1 MINTREEE
9 PTKMTDFIPGEAYR
23 LDIITA
29 DETVIVD
36 SWQGQVKA
44 SVVDV
49 NGIILVDVETGN
61 LYGSLIGTIE
71 DTEGNTILSSTGN
84 LTGSVTGSVYDDNGA
99 LAFDGE
105 SGLVIANVIGNV
117 VDSNGD
123 PIVNAGARSITADSI
138 TGSFYGELTGNI
150 TADSVIYGTFNG
162 DFNGTSYGD
171 FFGDT
176 TGTHT
181 GEVVGDVVGDV
192 TGNVTGNLTGELLA
206 IQPGDD
212 IATRL
217 TGHNNTGGYNQ
228 WEFYGGLAHPVY
240 PAEDAVARGP
250 IVNIGATRADTEVR
264 ANLNHYDG
272 TPVMRLSLESL
283 PTYKADF
290 MGRLIGAVAY
300 DTQGDSGFINIV
312 SGSNNGTS
320 ISSVND
326 IITIGD
332 ENDEVNITGDSIHF
346 QTDTIDSLSHRG
358 SRDAKTSLLNNDEL
372 LTIESWGYNGTEY
385 KRGGLFGFKV
395 DGTPDANGNAIP
407 SSFGVQLSTPT
418 NTHVTNTANKL
429 EFTNKGVLEVPVFK
443 ARGTTFADRDSMTPE
458 AGMILFNTSNNKFQ
472 GYNGTSWV
480 DLG

>member
-1 MINTREEE
+1 VINTREEE

-36 SWQGQVKA
+36 SWQGQIKA
-44 SVVDV
+44 SVVDI
-49 NGIILVDVETGN
+49 NGIILVDVDTGK
-61 LYGSLIGTIE
+61 LYGTLVGTIE
-71 DTEGNTILSSTGN
+71 DANGSTVLSSAGD
-84 LTGSVTGSVYDDNGA
+84 LTGSVTGSVYDNDGA

-105 SGLVIANVIGNV
+105 TGTVIANVVGNV
-117 VDSNGD
+117 VDSEGD
-123 PIVNAGARSITADSI
+123 IIVNTGARSIIADSI
-138 TGSFYGELTGNI
+138 TGSFYGDLTGSI

-181 GEVVGDVVGDV
+181 GDVVGDVIGDV

-272 TPVMRLSLESL
+272 TPVMRLSLESS
-283 PTYKADF
+283 PTHKADF
-290 MGRLIGAVAY
+290 IGRLVGAVAY
-300 DTQGDSGFINIV
+300 DTQGDDGITNIISGESNGTLISGVNDKINI
-312 SGSNNGTS
+312 GS
-320 ISSVND
+320 
-326 IITIGD
+326 
-332 ENDEVNITGDSIHF
+332 EEDEVNIIADSLTI
-346 QTDTIDSLSHRG
+346 QTDSIDSLSHRG
-358 SRDAKTSLLNNDEL
+358 SNNNKTSLLNNDEL
-372 LTIESWGYNGTEY
+372 LSIESWGYNGTEY
-385 KRGGLFGFKV
+385 KRGGMFGFKV
-395 DGTPDANGNAIP
+395 DGTPDANGNTIP
-407 SSFGVQLSTPT
+407 TGFGVQLSTAA
-418 NTHVTNTANKL
+418 NTHVTNTANRL
-429 EFTNKGVLEVPVFK
+429 EFNNKGVLEVPVFK
-443 ARGTTFADRDSMTPE
+443 ARGTTFADRDSMAAE

-472 GYNGTSWV
+472 GYDGTSWV
-480 DLG
+480 DLH

>member
-36 SWQGQVKA
+36 SWQGQIKA
-44 SVVDV
+44 SVVDID
-49 NGIILVDVETGN
+49 GIILVDVETGN

-84 LTGSVTGSVYDDNGA
+84 LTGSVTGSVYDDNEG
-99 LAFDGE
+99 LAFDGDT
-105 SGLVIANVIGNV
+105 GLVIADVVGNI
-117 VDSNGD
+117 VDSNGEA
-123 PIVNAGARSITADSI
+123 IVNTGARSINADSI
-138 TGSFYGELTGNI
+138 TGSFYGELTGSI

-181 GEVVGDVVGDV
+181 GEVIGGVTGDV

-217 TGHNNTGGYNQ
+217 TGHNNTGGYDQ

-240 PAEDAVARGP
+240 PEDDAVARGP

-272 TPVMRLSLESL
+272 TPVMRLSLESS

-290 MGRLIGAVAY
+290 MGRLVGAVAY
-300 DTQGDSGFINIV
+300 DTQGEDGFINIV
-312 SGSNNGTS
+312 SGSSNGTL
-320 ISSVND
+320 ISGVND
-326 IITIGD
+326 KVNIGN
-332 ENDEVNITGDSIHF
+332 ENDEVNIIADSLSI
-346 QTDTIDSLSHRG
+346 QTDSIDSLAHRG
-358 SRDAKTSLLNNDEL
+358 EGNSKTSLLNNDEL
-372 LTIESWGYNGTEY
+372 LSIESWGYNGTEY

-395 DGTPDANGNAIP
+395 DGTPAATGNTMP
-407 SSFGVQLSTPT
+407 SSFGIQLSSAS
-418 NTHVTNTANKL
+418 NTHVTNTENRL
-429 EFTNKGVLEVPVFK
+429 EFNNKGVLEVPVFK
-443 ARGTTFADRDSMTPE
+443 ARGTTFADRDSMTAE

-472 GYNGTSWV
+472 GYTGTTWV
-480 DLG
+480 DLH

>member
-1 MINTREEE
+1 VINTREEE
-9 PTKMTDFIPGEAYR
+9 PAKMTDFIPGSAYR

-36 SWQGQVKA
+36 SWQGQIKA

-49 NGIILVDVETGN
+49 NGIVLVNVETGN
-61 LYGSLIGTIE
+61 LYGSLIGNIE
-71 DTEGNTILSSTGN
+71 DINGNNILSSTGD
-84 LTGSVTGSVYDDNGA
+84 LTGSVTGSVYDEDGV
-99 LAFDGE
+99 LAFDGA
-105 SGLVIANVIGNV
+105 SGKMLADVVGNV

-138 TGSFYGELTGNI
+138 TGSFYGDLTGSI

-181 GEVVGDVVGDV
+181 GDVVGDVVGDV

-217 TGHNNTGGYNQ
+217 TGHNNTGGYDQ

-250 IVNIGATRADTEVR
+250 IVNIGASRADTEVR

-272 TPVMRLSLESL
+272 TPVMRLSLESS

-300 DTQGDSGFINIV
+300 DTQGEDGFINIV
-312 SGSNNGTS
+312 SGSSNGTL
-320 ISSVND
+320 ISGVND
-326 IITIGD
+326 KVNIGN
-332 ENDEVNITGDSIHF
+332 ENDEVNIIADSLSI
-346 QTDTIDSLSHRG
+346 QTDSIDSLAHRG
-358 SRDAKTSLLNNDEL
+358 DGSNKTSLLNNDEL

-395 DGTPDANGNAIP
+395 DGTPDANGNSIP
-407 SSFGVQLSTPT
+407 TGFGVQLSTST
-418 NTHVTNTANKL
+418 STHVTNIANRL
-429 EFTNKGVLEVPVFK
+429 EFNNKGVLEVPVFK

-458 AGMILFNTSNNKFQ
+458 AGMILFNISNNKFQ
-472 GYNGTSWV
+472 GYTGTSWV
-480 DLG
+480 DLH